1 MIHHTIIF
9 VAITTLHLAFV
20 TFTMDIYSTDAAIW
34 SQTETTTD
42 WQDHSSGT
50 AYQQMAATNS
60 PDSFT
65 NMASRTHNQLN
76 VSLENLV
83 SAFNISS
90 YVGNCSDLLDQRN
103 LTFMLI
109 PNVGELFHELTTA
122 TWDMSLKFNRLMST
136 AFGFFCTGDNIV
148 GHDVISMARTYVH
161 IFTEFMDRIN
171 SSAAAIGEVP
181 VLDNVNDLYR
191 TSIQQVE
198 SVKEL
203 VERLTV
209 MILEEDKIY
218 AINRSIFQKKE
229 EINTF
234 NRYSVWE
241 TIVGEQNELVSLL
254 QNISERAGKMSEY
267 KYGNTFINVITSS
280 WIWRFL
286 DAQHWARIL
295 EQETQVL
302 VNYQTELRD
311 LQHEEFVKYIVV
323 PVIGAI
329 VLLVGMMGNG
339 LLLTIFVRHK
349 ETRTLANSMLINLTV
364 VDFLSLVVNVLLDY
378 LLAIQPWPLGW
389 FGCKLFVFS
398 YYLLIAVS
406 TYSVAMISVQRFVVV
421 WQLTSL
427 AWCHQS
433 QKSKYVLIAIVWG
446 LGFILSMPHAFISY
460 SENKHCTISSLET
473 ASSLNTADLITVCV
487 VPLLITAVSSGLT
500 AYRIRR
506 SAREIP
512 GEATGQQQSQ
522 HSRMV
527 SSTVLFA
534 LTVLF
539 VVSYAPLP
547 CFCSWYTCFVF
558 LFLTWSTLG
567 LS

>member
-1 MIHHTIIF
+1 MSEHTNRNPFIN
-9 VAITTLHLAFV
+9 ITT
-20 TFTMDIYSTDAAIW
+20 
-34 SQTETTTD
+34 
-42 WQDHSSGT
+42 SGR
-50 AYQQMAATNS
+50 M
-60 PDSFT
+60 
-65 NMASRTHNQLN
+65 
-76 VSLENLV
+76 
-83 SAFNISS
+83 
-90 YVGNCSDLLDQRN
+90 
-103 LTFMLI
+103 
-109 PNVGELFHELTTA
+109 
-122 TWDMSLKFNRLMST
+122 
-136 AFGFFCTGDNIV
+136 
-148 GHDVISMARTYVH
+148 
-161 IFTEFMDRIN
+161 
-171 SSAAAIGEVP
+171 
-181 VLDNVNDLYR
+181 
-191 TSIQQVE
+191 
-198 SVKEL
+198 
-203 VERLTV
+203 
-209 MILEEDKIY
+209 
-218 AINRSIFQKKE
+218 
-229 EINTF
+229 
-234 NRYSVWE
+234 
-241 TIVGEQNELVSLL
+241 
-254 QNISERAGKMSEY
+254 
-267 KYGNTFINVITSS
+267 
-280 WIWRFL
+280 WRFL
-286 DAQHWARIL
+286 NFQYWTNLL

-302 VNYQTELRD
+302 VNYQTQLLD
-311 LQHEEFVKYIVV
+311 VKLDNFLMYKVT
-323 PVIGAI
+323 PVIMAV
-329 VLLVGMMGNG
+329 VLLVGITGNG
-339 LLLTIFVRHK
+339 LLLTVFVRHK
-349 ETRTLANSMLINLTV
+349 ETRTLQNSMLINLTV
-364 VDFLSLVVNVLLDY
+364 VDLISLLVNGLLDY
-378 LLAIQPWPLGW
+378 KSASMILQLGW
-389 FGCKLFVFS
+389 LGCKIFYFFA
-398 YYLLIAVS
+398 YFFIAVS